1 MKKMSLVLLV
11 AGLTLAFF
19 SPPWAVAG
27 TPGECPSCEPF
38 GMQRFTNKTEAP
50 AFTLKSMDGTQVA
63 LNQLRGKPLFLFF
76 WGTWC
81 GSCKDDMV
89 LIKQFIEG
97 KKDLISFYTVVVDGE
112 REKKARNIMEKLKLN
127 LPTLLIYKEK
137 VIDTY
142 EIRMIPT
149 VYLIDQEG
157 FLAGRSVGPRD
168 WSKPLAWSAVQEVLN
183 IH

>member
-1 MKKMSLVLLV
+1 MKKTGLVILV
-11 AGLTLAFF
+11 AWMALAVV
-19 SPPWAVAG
+19 SPPRAG
-27 TPGECPSCEPF
+27 AQTQGECPSCEPF
-38 GMQRFTNKTEAP
+38 GMQRFTNKREAP
-50 AFTLKSMDGTQVA
+50 AFTLKSMDGTQVT
-63 LNQLRGKPLFLFF
+63 LSQLSGKPLFLFF

-81 GSCKDDMV
+81 ESCKDDMV
-89 LIKQFIEG
+89 LLRQFVEG
-97 KKDLISFYTVVVDGE
+97 KQNLISFYTVVVDGE
-112 REKKARNIMEKLKLN
+112 REKRARQIMEKLKLK